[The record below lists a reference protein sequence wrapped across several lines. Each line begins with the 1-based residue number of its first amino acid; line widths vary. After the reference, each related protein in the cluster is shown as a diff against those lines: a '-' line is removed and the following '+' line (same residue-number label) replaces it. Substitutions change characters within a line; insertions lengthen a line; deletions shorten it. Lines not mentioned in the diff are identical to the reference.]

1 MLSALEWQLSSG
13 QQDCQ
18 QKICNTYDSIKN
30 GRYIN
35 IMNTDYLDRQKQ
47 QKAKSYVTDVFQK
60 AVQNT
65 NYRTELWTGCYAQM
79 TLMCIPVCADIGLE
93 VHEDTDQLI
102 RIEQG
107 MALVKMGDC
116 KDRLDF
122 QKEVCKGDT
131 IFVPAGTWHNVINTG
146 RMPLKV
152 SSVYAPPHHPSG
164 TVHRTREDA
173 EKAHY

>member
-1 MLSALEWQLSSG
+1 M
-13 QQDCQ
+13 
-18 QKICNTYDSIKN
+18 
-30 GRYIN
+30 
-35 IMNTDYLDRQKQ
+35 DYLGRHKQ
-47 QKAKSYVTDVFQK
+47 QKAEPCAANVFRM

-65 NYRTELWTGCYAQM
+65 NYRTEIWTGCCAQM
-79 TLMCIPVCADIGLE
+79 TLMCIPVCSDIGLE
-93 VHEDTDQLI
+93 IHEDTDQLI

-122 QKEVCKGDT
+122 QKEVCEEDI
-131 IFVPAGTWHNVINTG
+131 IFVPAGTWHNVVNIG

-152 SSVYAPPHHPSG
+152 SSVYAPPHHPAG
-164 TVHRTREDA
+164 TVHHTREDA